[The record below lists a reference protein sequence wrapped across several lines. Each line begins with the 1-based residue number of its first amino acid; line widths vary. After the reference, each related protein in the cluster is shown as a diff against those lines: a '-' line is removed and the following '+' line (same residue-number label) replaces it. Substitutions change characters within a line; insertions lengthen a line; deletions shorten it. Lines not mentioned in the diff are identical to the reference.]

1 MKWLI
6 VVGGLGFISILS
18 GCCRNGPFSSAGSY
32 GSYYPSTPYY
42 SAPAAYTATPNPCT
56 CNP

>member
-6 VVGGLGFISILS
+6 VVGGLGLVSMFS
-18 GCCRNGPFSSAGSY
+18 GCCRNGPFSSAGGY
-32 GSYYPSTPYY
+32 GTYPSTPYY
-42 SAPAAYTATPNPCT
+42 SAPAYTTTNPCT